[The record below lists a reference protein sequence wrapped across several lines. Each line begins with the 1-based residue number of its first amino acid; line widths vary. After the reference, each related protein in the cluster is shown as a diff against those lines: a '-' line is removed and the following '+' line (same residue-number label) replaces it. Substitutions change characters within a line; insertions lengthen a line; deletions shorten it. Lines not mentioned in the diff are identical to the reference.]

1 MNPYTSLGCP
11 CGSGLTKI
19 TSTTLARSGKD
30 VRRAR
35 VCPKCSEGF
44 VTYEVNAKDYA
55 LLQAIRKAIEDAN
68 DQIHDSGRIADPSD
82 DR

>member
-1 MNPYTSLGCP
+1 MNPYTSLSCP

-44 VTYEVNAKDYA
+44 VTYEVAAKDYA
-55 LLQAIRKAIEDAN
+55 LLQAIRKAIEDTN
-68 DQIHDSGRIADPSD
+68 GQIHNGGRITAPTD
-82 DR
+82 D